1 MKAALEQLRLQCSDW
16 NIAIGS
22 RALRLLGSYAEL
34 LAEYRLANVVGTK
47 DRDQI
52 IEQHLLD
59 SLSCLRVAA
68 LEEAASIV
76 DVGSGGGLPGIPLS
90 IVRPKVGVNLLEA
103 TEKKVRFLEHAQA
116 ELKLPHLRVIHA
128 RAEEA
133 GRNPSYRETFD
144 VAITRALAQLPVVL
158 EYCAPL
164 IRREGKIICMK
175 AKLSEEELQAGE
187 AASSELK
194 VGLLEE
200 QEVAYGPS
208 LLQKERRLLVFEK
221 ASTTPKTFPRR
232 VGLAKKRPLGT

>member
-1 MKAALEQLRLQCSDW
+1 MRLQCSDW
-16 NIAIGS
+16 DIAIGNS
-22 RALRLLGSYAEL
+22 ALRLLGSYAEL

-52 IEQHLLD
+52 IEHHLLD

-90 IVRPKVGVNLLEA
+90 IVRPKIEVHLLEA

-116 ELKLPHLRVIHA
+116 ELKLPNLRVIHA

-133 GRNPSYRETFD
+133 GCNTRYRENFD

-164 IRREGKIICMK
+164 IRGEGKIICMK

-187 AASSELK
+187 AASSELQ

-200 QEVAYGPS
+200 QEVEYGPS